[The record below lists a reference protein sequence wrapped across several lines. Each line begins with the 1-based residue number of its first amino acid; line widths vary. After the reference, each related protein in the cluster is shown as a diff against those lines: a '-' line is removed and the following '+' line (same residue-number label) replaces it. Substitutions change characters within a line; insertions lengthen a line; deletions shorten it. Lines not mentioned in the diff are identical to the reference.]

1 MDGRVKVGETDRIWY
16 DPNTNTLRIGTGVP
30 GGKII
35 GQAGTIIGNVQPATT
50 EPGQLWY
57 DTDGGRTYVYYDN
70 TWVDSSPALNN
81 FDQSLNTFNDVTFA
95 NVHVTGAVYSD
106 NYLFANGGAAV
117 VNVNNNID
125 LGNLYIHDQTIGGLI
140 TDRDITLSPA
150 GTGLVSVPGLKIP
163 VGSIIQSTSNVSV
176 TIANLTLASVDRFS
190 VNNSDNLE
198 TGEYG
203 LLNGISGAGIGWSAY
218 RFTTT
223 PAPVLQV
230 GDHIT
235 GTGFPVDS
243 TVLFVG
249 NVSGTDS
256 ANANVIVTSYTLQ
269 GLLNIP
275 VPGTTVFTSR
285 NIVNAG
291 LTLSTQ
297 PNTDIDLVPGAN
309 AHIIAGSSIIP
320 YATDVFDLGTPGR
333 RWRHVWVGA
342 GTIYVQ
348 DETLGTD
355 QTIGARDGNLYIGG
369 GTGLTVGKFTL
380 YGNTIALNNPTEDF
394 YIGTQIASGNLNINR
409 PLQVLNSSQKV
420 SFAVDRTG
428 RTQIYTGNLYAGD
441 IGGFSIIGS
450 QDGCYQPVTNSG
462 GMLHITGN
470 DFWGNASTRLNL
482 DNFGS
487 GTTFNAIT
495 ARSARG
501 TAKNPTQSKAND
513 IMLRLGAVSWKNTG
527 GFTGSAVA
535 GHTLDFVALEDSTD
549 ANHATAMQFYNAAH
563 GGGYTRYFSAQID
576 STGLSFVR
584 PDAVTFDP
592 QIGITFADN
601 SRQTTAFNQANAV
614 FSVQGGT
621 GILDQTRQ
629 TGNVTIDTTD
639 VHTLTSLSTSLTV
652 TEVTPFSN
660 NLRLQLAQEIGP
672 GNSPTFANTY
682 VTGNLYVAGNIISQG
697 ATALEGIILYL
708 GNTATQAADING
720 GGIILGPNL
729 GADSTSLLYSLYGP
743 YGPYWHTNAGVGIQ
757 VEHLTATD
765 GYLSGNL
772 FSNGRAHFGGAYA
785 GFEFANASI
794 QAVGWV
800 NNFEQIVN
808 QNLSDGTNASTDIV
822 ATNDQGNDENYFI
835 DMGINSSNY
844 DGTAVGWTLS
854 GANDAYVYNA
864 GGNLT
869 IGTSTTDNHIS
880 FFTGGTEANN
890 VRAVI
895 TDAGVSVAGNV
906 SATYYLGSARYLT
919 DLPMLHTGPTGPFG
933 PTGAASTVTGP
944 TGYTGVTGAQG
955 NPGPTGAAG
964 SNGSNG
970 TTGPTGAASTV
981 TGPTGPTGPSVTGPT
996 GASPTG
1002 PGTINHVYVL
1012 NSSYGL
1018 TSAKNTLLSMFN
1030 LTSGVALTSNT
1041 RYQYEIVF
1049 NLQSNKAGVLSYA
1062 LANSAVISQH
1072 NYSVIG
1078 NKTATVDGYTAGV
1091 SMMSF
1096 NATGT
1101 TVNAANPVAD
1111 TNNAFAHY
1119 AIWGTIDVLTGGNVN
1134 FMISQDQ
1141 NTPITWS
1148 ILPGAYVKLMPV
1160 GAIGAN
1166 TAVGTWA

>member
-35 GQAGTIIGNVQPATT
+35 GQAGTIMGNVQPVTD

-57 DTDGGRTYVYYDN
+57 DTDGGRTYVFYDN

-117 VNVNNNID
+117 INFNGSID
-125 LGNLYIHDQTIGGLI
+125 LGNLYINDQTIGGLI
-140 TDRDITLSPA
+140 NNRDITLAPM
-150 GTGLVSVPGLKIP
+150 GTGLVSLPGLMIP
-163 VGSIIQSTSNVSV
+163 VGSILQGTSNVAV
-176 TIANLTLASVDRFS
+176 TVANLTLASVDRFS
-190 VNNSDNLE
+190 VSSSDNLNI
-198 TGEYG
+198 GEYG
-203 LLNGISGAGIGWSAY
+203 LLNGISGADLGWTAY

-223 PAPVLQV
+223 PAPVLQI
-230 GDHIT
+230 GDHLT
-235 GTGFPVDS
+235 GAGMPADS

-256 ANANVIVTSYTLQ
+256 ANANVVVTSHTLQ
-269 GLLNIP
+269 GLFVIP
-275 VPGTTVFTSR
+275 EPDIIVYTSR
-285 NIVNAG
+285 NVVNSG
-291 LTLSTQ
+291 LTLSTLAD
-297 PNTDIDLVPGAN
+297 TDIDLVPGAN
-309 AHIIAGSSIIP
+309 AHIIAGSSILP
-320 YATDVFDLGTPGR
+320 YVNDVYDLGSPLR
-333 RWRHVWVGA
+333 RWHHLWVGP

-380 YGNTIALNNPTEDF
+380 YSNIIALNNPTEDF
-394 YIGTQIASGNLNINR
+394 YIGTRYATGNLNINR
-409 PLQVLNSSQKV
+409 PLQVLNSQEKPA
-420 SFAVDRTG
+420 FAVDRTG

-450 QDGCYQPVTNSG
+450 QDGSYQPVTNSG

-501 TAKNPTQSKAND
+501 TAKTPTQSKAND
-513 IMLRLGAVSWKNTG
+513 IMLRIGAVSWKNTG

-535 GHTLDFVALEDSTD
+535 GHTLDFVTLEDSTD

-563 GGGYTRYFSAQID
+563 AGGYTRYFSAQID
-576 STGLSFVR
+576 STGLSFIR
-584 PDAVTFDP
+584 PDAVTFNP

-601 SRQTTAFNQANAV
+601 TRQTTAFNQTSAV
-614 FSVQGGT
+614 FSVQGGI
-621 GILDQTRQ
+621 GIQNQTRQ
-629 TGNVTIDTTD
+629 TGNVALDTTD
-639 VHTLTSLSTSLTV
+639 VHSLISLSSSLTV
-652 TEVTPFSN
+652 SEATPYSN

-672 GNSPTFANTY
+672 GDSPTFDNAY
-682 VTGNLYVAGNIISQG
+682 IAGNLYVAGNIISQG
-697 ATALEGIILYL
+697 AAALDSIILYL
-708 GNTATQAADING
+708 GNTATQPADISG

-729 GADSTSLLYSLYGP
+729 GTDSTKLLYGLYGP
-743 YGPYWHTNAGVGIQ
+743 HGPYWYTDDATGFQ
-757 VEHLTATD
+757 TEHLIATD
-765 GYLSGNL
+765 AYLSGNL
-772 FSNGRAHFGGAYA
+772 FANGRAHFGGAFT
-785 GFEFANASI
+785 GFNFANASI
-794 QAVGWV
+794 QSIGLV
-800 NNFEQIVN
+800 NDYEQIVN

-822 ATNDQGNDENYFI
+822 ATNDQGNDENYFV

-854 GANDAYVYNA
+854 GANDAYLYNA

-919 DLPMLHTGPTGPFG
+919 DLPILHTGPTGPQG
-933 PTGAASTVTGP
+933 VTGAASTVTGP
-944 TGYTGVTGAQG
+944 TGAQG
-955 NPGPTGAAG
+955 NQGVTGPTGAAG
-964 SNGSNG
+964 SNGGNG
-970 TTGPTGAASTV
+970 TTGPTGVAGASGPTGAASTI
-981 TGPTGPTGPSVTGPT
+981 TGPT
-996 GASPTG
+996 GAQGPTG
-1002 PGTINHVYVL
+1002 TGTSYSNANILSYTTQFGSFWDNTTVQANLTVGANVSLANTNANLGVYVTNTSQIRFTNPGTYRIDYSLQFQNTQNKQNNAVVWIRKNGINIPYSASYFTLPAQGSVAGYVCGVGPFIDVAVTNGDYYQISWSADDTHVYL
-1012 NSSYGL
+1012 QGL
-1018 TSAKNTLLSMFN
+1018 A
-1030 LTSGVALTSNT
+1030 
-1041 RYQYEIVF
+1041 
-1049 NLQSNKAGVLSYA
+1049 
-1062 LANSAVISQH
+1062 
-1072 NYSVIG
+1072 
-1078 NKTATVDGYTAGV
+1078 
-1091 SMMSF
+1091 
-1096 NATGT
+1096 
-1101 TVNAANPVAD
+1101 
-1111 TNNAFAHY
+1111 
-1119 AIWGTIDVLTGGNVN
+1119 
-1134 FMISQDQ
+1134 
-1141 NTPITWS
+1141 
-1148 ILPGAYVKLMPV
+1148 
-1160 GAIGAN
+1160 
-1166 TAVGTWA
+1166 AVGPAPSSPAAIVIVHKV